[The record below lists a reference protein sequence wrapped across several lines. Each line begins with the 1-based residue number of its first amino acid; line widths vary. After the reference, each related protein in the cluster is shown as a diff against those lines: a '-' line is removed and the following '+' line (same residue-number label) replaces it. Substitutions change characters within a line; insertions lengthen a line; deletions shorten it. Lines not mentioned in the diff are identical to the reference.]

1 MPMIK
6 SLLLLFIL
14 ALSTQAAQAKVK
26 IPAVFGSNAIL
37 QRGVPVKVWGW
48 SEPNANIEGVLQGN
62 NTSKHEHEK
71 IIARADKLGKFHLV
85 FKPKEAGGPYTLS
98 ISDEHDKAQ
107 SQNLYFGEVWLC
119 SGQSNFLTSLS
130 EEKLLADATKEGFSP
145 TIRFFAPEPHLNTTP
160 EYDNDTQWQVMDEKT
175 APDVSALAYY
185 FSNKLQKTLNVPV
198 GLLLCAAPGAKV
210 QSLSR
215 MQGLRAFREGR
226 AALADF
232 NINFPEAGAS
242 PEKLDFPHEV
252 HRILIEKG
260 GEKNKEDMEKVKSRS
275 FLLFKS
281 ATSIYNTMIA
291 PVAGY
296 PIKGVLWYQGET
308 NMREPATYLSFF
320 TGLVQDWRNVW
331 EIPKMPFLFV
341 QMPPFGE
348 RGPAPN
354 LFSVGAIFRNIQSK
368 ASLYPYTFMVP
379 AIDSC
384 NNEKNPNFHASN
396 KKLLGARLCNAALA
410 TQYGKPAIYRAPKV
424 EECQLE
430 GNKVRVTFKY
440 IGKGLKVN
448 GTAPKGFAIAGGD
461 KKLHW
466 AQARL
471 DGDSVLVWSPEVD
484 KPKIITYAWDN
495 NPEVNLFS
503 LDSLPVDPFREELTV
518 QKR

>member
-1 MPMIK
+1 MIK
-6 SLLLLFIL
+6 SILLLLL
-14 ALSTQAAQAKVK
+14 LLLSTQAAQAKVK
-26 IPAVFGSNAIL
+26 IPAVFGSEAIL

-48 SEPNANIEGVLQGN
+48 SEPNANIEGVLQGAN
-62 NTSKHEHEK
+62 ERAHEHEK
-71 IIARADKLGKFHLV
+71 IVARADKLGKFNLV

-98 ISDEHDKAQ
+98 ISDEKDKAQ

-119 SGQSNFLTSLS
+119 SGQSNFLTSLT
-130 EEKLLADATKEGFSP
+130 EEKLLADATKQGFSN

-160 EYDNDTQWQVMDEKT
+160 EYDTDTKWQVLDEKT

-185 FSNKLQKTLNVPV
+185 FSSKLQKTLNVPV

-215 MQGLRAFREGR
+215 MQGLRNFREGR
-226 AALADF
+226 VALAEF
-232 NINFPEAGAS
+232 NTNFPEAGAS

-252 HRILIEKG
+252 HRILIEGG
-260 GEKNKEDMEKVKSRS
+260 GEKNKEEMEKVKGRS
-275 FLLFKS
+275 YLLFKS

-320 TGLVQDWRNVW
+320 TGLVQDWRFIW

-348 RGPAPN
+348 RGQAPN
-354 LFSVGAIFRNIQSK
+354 LFSVGAIFRNVQSK

-384 NNEKNPNFHASN
+384 HNEKNPNFHASD

-410 TQYGKPAIYRAPKV
+410 TQYGKPAKYRAPKV

-430 GNKVRVTFKY
+430 DNKVRVTFKY

-448 GTAPKGFAIAGGD
+448 GNSLKGFAIAGGD
-461 KKLHW
+461 KKLRW
-466 AQARL
+466 AEAKL

-484 KPKIITYAWDN
+484 SPRIVTYGWDN

-503 LDSLPVDPFREELTV
+503 LDSLPVDPFREELSV